1 MGIEYLLAAA
11 QLIEEQEASTFNYK
25 LTMYITKNYIMDVF
39 IAIDVRDTSNILHVD
54 CFFLIFS

>member
-25 LTMYITKNYIMDVF
+25 LTMYITKNYIMDVLSPSTYE
-39 IAIDVRDTSNILHVD
+39 IPQIYSM
-54 CFFLIFS
+54 